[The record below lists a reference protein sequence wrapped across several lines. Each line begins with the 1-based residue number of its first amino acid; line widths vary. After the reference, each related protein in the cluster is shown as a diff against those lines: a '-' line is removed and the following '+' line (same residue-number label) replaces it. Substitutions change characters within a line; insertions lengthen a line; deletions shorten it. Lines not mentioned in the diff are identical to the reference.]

1 MARQGERR
9 AQTREALLDA
19 AATLFAERG
28 VEGASIDAI
37 AEAAGRTSGAVY
49 DHFGSKDGLL
59 FALLET
65 WLDDVAAVIA
75 AELTTASTLDERLAA
90 VWHNIA
96 HPPTRERQW
105 VALEHELWSYATR
118 NDAARE
124 RLGARYRMAWD
135 GLDHFASESLGREPT
150 SRVGPALV
158 GTLLGL
164 EMMRCIDPAAVTD
177 EMAVAA
183 LRGVI
188 AGVTATT
195 EEGAHP

>member
-37 AEAAGRTSGAVY
+37 ADAAGRTSGAVY

-59 FALLET
+59 FALLDT
-65 WLDDVAAVIA
+65 WLDDVAAVVS
-75 AELTTASTLDERLAA
+75 AELATASTLDERLAA
-90 VWHNIA
+90 VWHTIA
-96 HPPTRERQW
+96 HPPSRERQW

-124 RLGARYRMAWD
+124 RLTARYRGAWD
-135 GLDHFASESLGREPT
+135 GLDAFATESLGREPAE
-150 SRVGPALV
+150 RVGPALV

-164 EMMRCIDPAAVTD
+164 EMMRCIDPDAVTD
-177 EMAVAA
+177 EMAIAA

-188 AGVTATT
+188 AGVTASMR
-195 EEGAHP
+195 EEAHP